1 MKQSTTSTSSAGIAA
16 DSEDSKAI
24 DEIPINLSELN
35 RKQPPDKFIGSDNFP
50 IINFPVPY
58 QQN

>member
-24 DEIPINLSELN
+24 DDIPINLSELN

-50 IINFPVPY
+50 IINFPVR
-58 QQN
+58 